1 MKHQQGAALVIVMAL
16 LSGALMLG
24 MSGMQSALID
34 ERLAGNYRAVILA
47 QMAAETGGSERGDEG
62 SFNSESS
69 LDTCQNVAENY
80 SNDSVRNSFLF
91 KEVNSNEYNDFLIG
105 YYYRGCKFEGR
116 DADLVIGQVRHQAEG
131 EIDDFVGIHFMAVV
145 GSGIGLGLSIN
156 NSPNISNPLVCLQSI
171 EHGCGWV
178 DNRVGGY
185 FDGRPHPVPS
195 NFRCN
200 GNSCRTS
207 PEGEDGSAISY
218 ASDSKREWDAYL
230 ESLSG
235 RFDYSFDSGN
245 NNFVDGIRGEAR
257 LIEITGNVK
266 QAAGTNTYGIIIV
279 RNGAK
284 LELAGTGHHEGL
296 IIVEEGGGLEM
307 GNNTNVYGSVIAL
320 GAIDLG
326 TGNGGQGGVR
336 YSAISSGEGGSGFD
350 WQIL

>member
-1 MKHQQGAALVIVMAL
+1 MKQQQGAALVIVMAL
-16 LSGALMLG
+16 LAGALMLG

-47 QMAAETGGSERGDEG
+47 QMATETGGSERSEEGD
-62 SFNSESS
+62 FNSESN
-69 LDTCQNVAENY
+69 LDTCQNLAVNY
-80 SNDSVRNSFLF
+80 SDDSVRNSFVF
-91 KEVNSNEYNDFLIG
+91 KEVNSNEYNDFLMG
-105 YYYRGCKFEGR
+105 YYYRGCKFDGR

-131 EIDDFVGIHFMAVV
+131 EIDEFVGIHFMAVV
-145 GSGIGLGLSIN
+145 GSGIGPGLSIN
-156 NSPNISNPLVCLQSI
+156 NSPSISNPLICLQSI
-171 EHGCGWV
+171 ENGCGWE
-178 DNRVGGY
+178 DSNVGDY
-185 FDGRPHPVPS
+185 FDGRAHPVPS
-195 NFRCN
+195 DFRCKGN
-200 GNSCRTS
+200 GCRTT
-207 PEGEDGSAISY
+207 PEGEDGGAISY
-218 ASDSKREWDAYL
+218 DADSKSEWNSYL
-230 ESLSG
+230 EPLSG
-235 RFDYSFDSGN
+235 NFDYSFDSGN
-245 NNFVDGIRGEAR
+245 NNFVNGTRGEVS

-279 RNGAK
+279 RSGAK